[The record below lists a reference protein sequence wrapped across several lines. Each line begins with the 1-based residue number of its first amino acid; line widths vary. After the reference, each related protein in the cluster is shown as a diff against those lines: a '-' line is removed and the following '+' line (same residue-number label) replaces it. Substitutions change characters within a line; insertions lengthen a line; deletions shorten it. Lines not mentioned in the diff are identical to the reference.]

1 MKRWKK
7 MRTIQLKDILEKF
20 ERNVFDFDYD
30 MDFNNKEEFERM
42 FYRTYWFRNI
52 GFETVDMFIW
62 EVQTRVLRLA
72 PMYNE
77 INNILKG
84 VELKLQTSL
93 NSTETFTET
102 GESEQSGEIGNESS
116 STGYSQ
122 ELGYMTLQ
130 EVDFDNVNS
139 AVRNIN
145 DAIATS
151 NQSNNTN
158 LSSVRELSGPEIPLH
173 EAINN
178 LKTIRVSVLN
188 DMVDEFRD
196 MFSLVYYF

>member
-1 MKRWKK
+1 
-7 MRTIQLKDILEKF
+7 MRTIQLKEVVEKF
-20 ERNVFDFDYD
+20 GHDVFDFDYD
-30 MDFNNKEEFERM
+30 MDVDNKAEFEKM
-42 FYRTYWFRNI
+42 FYRTYWFRDI

-62 EVQTRVLRLA
+62 EVETRVLRLA

-93 NSTETFTET
+93 NSKETFTET
-102 GESEQSGEIGNESS
+102 GEAELSGDVVNEAAT
-116 STGYSQ
+116 TGYSQ
-122 ELGYMTLQ
+122 ELGYMSIG

-139 AVRNIN
+139 AVKNIN
-145 DAIATS
+145 DTFAYS
-151 NQSNNTN
+151 NQTNNTT
-158 LSSVRELSGPEIPLH
+158 LSSIRELSGPEIPLH

-178 LKTIRVSVLN
+178 LKTIKVSVLN